1 MGQLGL
7 DWTFLYLQHPTY
19 GMAPDQ
25 LSLNGYYPAGYPV
38 QYEPDSRVINYK
50 NVVKELEDA
59 KRWNWGVIIPKK
71 NRTAKQD
78 LGINL
83 V

>member
-1 MGQLGL
+1 MRQLNL
-7 DWTFLYLQHPTY
+7 TIYLQHPTY

-38 QYEPDSRVINYK
+38 LYEPDTRVVNYK

-59 KRWNWGVIIPKK
+59 KRWILKK
-71 NRTAKQD
+71 NRTAKQK